1 MGDSAK
7 NTPETGFWQ
16 ELGPHR
22 PGVKVATFCHKH
34 YACRQANLYTKGDL
48 PMGKKKPQPS
58 GSARRDAFL
67 LKVRGLLRKQQGK
80 QQGK

>member
-1 MGDSAK
+1 MPRIHRKRDSGK
-7 NTPETGFWQ
+7 STT
-16 ELGPHR
+16 PHR

-58 GSARRDAFL
+58 GSARREAFIR
-67 LKVRGLLRKQQGK
+67 KIRDIKRKQQGRQK
-80 QQGK
+80 GK